1 VCARAR
7 ERKREGGERGGEG
20 EKGIAKKSDWRGKCV
35 PTHDRPGMKGVPERV
50 VEE

>member
-1 VCARAR
+1 VRAR
-7 ERKREGGERGGEG
+7 EREKERGRGGGGGG

-35 PTHDRPGMKGVPERV
+35 PTHDRPGMKGVPEGV

>member
-7 ERKREGGERGGEG
+7 EREREREEGGEG

-35 PTHDRPGMKGVPERV
+35 PTHDRPGMKGVPEGV